1 MFFLAS
7 REGEITHYK
16 SIPLRSKINTFI
28 IQFFDNSFNYD
39 LNIRNIEDEK
49 DKEIAPNLLNS
60 SE

>member
-16 SIPLRSKINTFI
+16 SILRSKINTFI